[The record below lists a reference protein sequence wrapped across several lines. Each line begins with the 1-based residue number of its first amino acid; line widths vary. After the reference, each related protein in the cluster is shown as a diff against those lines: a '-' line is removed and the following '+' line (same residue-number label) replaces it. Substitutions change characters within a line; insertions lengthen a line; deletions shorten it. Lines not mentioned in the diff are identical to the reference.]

1 MQAAEDSATPAAPR
15 LRWWIMA
22 VLTIALVIIGGLR
35 FARMDALGTS
45 FFAVDRYYTFETD
58 EGRELENLNID
69 IVQYLSMIEDRRG
82 VDDAFEKQVP
92 YEEFAESGD
101 AVEGPVSP
109 FIHRPA
115 LPWIASWLPL
125 DSAAAFAL
133 TNLALVVAGLWFLVD
148 ALRVSGRSPRAQL
161 FGAVLYTFALPVLVF
176 TSSLYIDG
184 GALAVFVV
192 GYWLIARRAWWA
204 VVAFI
209 PLSYLVK
216 EALLALAPAA
226 AWAWHL
232 AGHRF
237 RSARFV
243 LGASIAAIG
252 WLAVAATVSATAPD
266 PVFSFSVLPKLSYLG
281 GNLGNMTST
290 LFFVVGLA
298 PVVVPALLLIWRE
311 VRSSGV
317 KGLFQGASGADAV
330 GFCTLVLINVYS
342 IVSTDLTLRTGWLIF
357 PFAIGLSARWLD
369 QVWTDDRAPE
379 WTRSLGAVWSPQ
391 QTVR

>member
-1 MQAAEDSATPAAPR
+1 MQAAEDTATTTPR
-15 LRWWIMA
+15 LRWWIMV

-35 FARMDALGTS
+35 FARMDAVGTD

-58 EGRELENLNID
+58 QGQAIENLNID

-82 VDDAFEKQVP
+82 VEGAFEKQEP
-92 YEEFAESGD
+92 YEEFADSPD
-101 AVEGPVSP
+101 AVKGPVSP

-125 DSAAAFAL
+125 DSAPAFAL
-133 TNLALVVAGLWFLVD
+133 VNLALVVAGLWFLVD

-161 FGAVLYTFALPVLVF
+161 LGAVLYTFALPVLVF
-176 TSSLYIDG
+176 ASSLYIDG
-184 GALAVFVV
+184 GAMAVFVV

-204 VVAFI
+204 LVVFI

-216 EALLALAPAA
+216 EALFALVPAA

-237 RSARFV
+237 RSAKFA
-243 LGASIAAIG
+243 LGASIAVVG
-252 WLAVAATVSATAPD
+252 WLAVRAAVSAAAPD
-266 PVFSFSVLPKLSYLG
+266 PVLSYSVMPKLSYLG

-290 LFFVVGLA
+290 LFFAVGLA
-298 PVVVPALLLIWRE
+298 PVVVPALLLMWRE
-311 VRSSGV
+311 IRSGGV
-317 KGLFQGASGADAV
+317 SGLFHGPSGADAV
-330 GFCTLVLINVYS
+330 GFCTLVLINIYS

-357 PFAIGLSARWLD
+357 TFAIAMAARWLD
-369 QVWTDDRAPE
+369 QVLTDDTAPG

-391 QTVR
+391 RAVR

>member
-1 MQAAEDSATPAAPR
+1 MQAVEDSAAPSAPR

-22 VLTIALVIIGGLR
+22 VLTISLVLIGGLR
-35 FARMDALGTS
+35 FARMDVLGTS

-58 EGRELENLNID
+58 EGRDLENLNID

-82 VDDAFEKQVP
+82 VDDAFEKQEP
-92 YEEFAESGD
+92 YQEFAETGE

-115 LPWIASWLPL
+115 LPWIASWLPF
-125 DSAAAFAL
+125 DSAAAFAV
-133 TNLALVVAGLWFLVD
+133 TNLVLVVAGLWFLVD
-148 ALRVSGRSPRAQL
+148 ALRVRGRSPRAQL
-161 FGAVLYTFALPVLVF
+161 FGGVLYTFALPVLVF

-184 GALAVFVV
+184 GAMAVFVF

-237 RSARFV
+237 RSARFA

-252 WLAVAATVSATAPD
+252 WIAVAATVSATAPD
-266 PVFSFSVLPKLSYLG
+266 PVFSFSVMPKLVYLG
-281 GNLGNMTST
+281 GNLGNPTST
-290 LFFVVGLA
+290 LFFILGLG
-298 PVVVPALLLIWRE
+298 PVVLPALLLMWND
-311 VRSSGV
+311 VRSVGVRGAFLGPSG
-317 KGLFQGASGADAV
+317 SDTV

-342 IVSTDLTLRTGWLIF
+342 MVSTDLTLRTGWLIF

-369 QVWTDDRAPE
+369 QVVDDDRAPA
-379 WTRSLGAVWSPQ
+379 WTRSLGAVWSPRQ
-391 QTVR
+391 AVR